1 MSTTTVPLRC
11 RWFGHRWFL
20 PSLLN
25 IVRHATGERPVKM
38 CRRCEMQAPLNER
51 RRRPDDGRVVEL
63 LVGLVLVVALLGAVL
78 LPVVREVRG
87 VEDDLRSRVC
97 SSTLDATCTE
107 VGP

>member
-1 MSTTTVPLRC
+1 MSVLAC
-11 RWFGHRWFL
+11 RLVGHRWFL
-20 PSLLN
+20 PEGLN
-25 IVRHATGERPVKM
+25 LVRRVIGQAPVKL
-38 CRRCEMQAPLNER
+38 CERCERQAPLVER

-78 LPVVREVRG
+78 LPIVREVRG

-97 SSTLDATCTE
+97 SSTLDARCSE

>member
-1 MSTTTVPLRC
+1 MSRVSLACRVLGHQWFVPRALNAVRDVV
-11 RWFGHRWFL
+11 GH
-20 PSLLN
+20 
-25 IVRHATGERPVKM
+25 GPVKL
-38 CRRCEMQAPLNER
+38 CERCERQAPLAER

-78 LPVVREVRG
+78 LPIVREVGG